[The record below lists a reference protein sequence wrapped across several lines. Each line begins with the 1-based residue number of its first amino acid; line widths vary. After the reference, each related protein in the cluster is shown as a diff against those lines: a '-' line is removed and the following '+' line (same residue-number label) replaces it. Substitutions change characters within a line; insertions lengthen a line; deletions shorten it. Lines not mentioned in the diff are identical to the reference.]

1 MVRIL
6 NLDACSHLYEQLIII
21 WQESF
26 GDSKEYVQNFFE
38 QNKKHTK
45 VVLCEK
51 ESQVVSAT
59 YLLPVSYMQKD
70 STILRCFYLYAA
82 ATLPTFRGQGC
93 FSQILRFVNE
103 HINAPVILVP
113 ASMRL
118 ADYYKRHGF
127 YIWLTEN
134 QEAIGQLENT
144 KAKPITKE
152 AYCEYRKEVL
162 DKPGSVVWDDEML
175 DYICTEHEKAGGH
188 FVETVIEDTRL
199 LFMCIGNGD
208 DWNVPE
214 MLSYDGRFLV
224 RPTVMTNKLFFEPE
238 NGYFNLTMG

>member
-118 ADYYKRHGF
+118 ADYYKKHGF
-127 YIWLTEN
+127 HIWLTEN
-134 QEAIGQLENT
+134 QTAIAKLENVVS
-144 KAKPITKE
+144 KPITKE
-152 AYCEYRKEVL
+152 AFCKFRKEVL
-162 DKPGSVVWDDEML
+162 HKPGSVIWDDEML
-175 DYICTEHEKAGGH
+175 DYICTEHEKAGGL
-188 FVETVIEDTRL
+188 FAEAYIEDAHV
-199 LFMCIGNGD
+199 LFMCIGEGK
-208 DWNVPE
+208 DWHIPE
-214 MLSYDGRFLV
+214 MISYDERFCIQ
-224 RPTVMTNKLFFEPE
+224 PIVMVNKSLFEE
-238 NGYFNLTMG
+238 NKGYFNLTMG